1 MNLPKLAIE
10 RPVFVTCVVLL
21 IMVLGGMAYFSLG
34 VDLFPDV
41 SFPFVSVTTPYKGAA
56 PEEIETQISKP
67 LEEQFST
74 LEGVDKVYSVNEEGY
89 SIVTLAFTLETDS
102 KDAEQRVRDR
112 LAFVRPQLPKDVDE
126 PVVQRMDPADQP
138 IMILSLQS
146 NLDPYHAYDLADQVI
161 KPKLSQVQG
170 VGVVDIFGGSKREIR
185 VELDRNKINAYRVS
199 ATSVANAIAL
209 NGLNVPVGKYE
220 INGQNVLFRSVGE
233 YNDLDRLRHT
243 VVNFLGSDVPITV
256 DKVGKVVDT
265 VEDAQNYS
273 SLNGK
278 PSLFLLIHKQSKANT
293 VAVVDGVN
301 KSLGK
306 LNDLLKTRDGSPVI
320 TQVREDARIVRM
332 NLDDVQRTIAIGIL
346 LTILVVFF
354 FLGSFRSTLITI
366 TALPVSLLGAFIL
379 MNGMGFTLNLMT
391 LLALSLAVGLLID
404 DAIVVRENIW
414 RHMEEGEQP
423 QKAALS
429 GTMEVALAVIA
440 TSSVIISVFMPIAF
454 LHGMVGQFFKQFG
467 MTVCFAMAVSLFEA
481 MVMGPMLSAYW
492 AKKMGKGFSLIDALD
507 KWFSPML
514 KSFDRFQTGLERLY
528 ERLILWSLIFPF
540 DKVISEARKN
550 GFNLIRR
557 LGRWPYLAL
566 NNDRLAAEV
575 QWEQRNGYSWA
586 PFLIFLSQFLLMI
599 LAAIHQTLED
609 RINGF
614 LGVHLFHI
622 WEPMAVVSAIFFA
635 VWLKS
640 IRKKERGSDSPFD
653 PRVWM
658 AFVSASLGLADI
670 SNRFILFTLAVMALQ
685 WVLYLFH
692 IRYFLFAHQFYDHRW
707 WVLQS
712 AILVFFASLAVGV
725 LFVKFTFLPNGDN
738 GEYMVSL
745 KMAPNTSL
753 NTMRDKTNQISEI
766 IRKHK
771 EIELTSEVIGDTQGN
786 ENTSTIYAKLTPWKT
801 RKLTTSD
808 LKDIT
813 RKELEPYRAELN
825 PQVGDR
831 DLVGNMAPFNLVLAG
846 DDYKTL
852 EPLAKQIEEKFR
864 AIPGLTDISS
874 NYDGGKAEFQAVLDP
889 VRSRQLGV
897 LGIEAG
903 NELRAQIEGV
913 VPSKFRENGLEYDI
927 RVRMQDDQ
935 RDLQKDFNEVRVP
948 NTNNNMIRL
957 PDIAQPVT
965 TEGPSKINRINRQR
979 YIMIMGQLGKGGA
992 LQSIRT
998 ESEKI
1003 LKDMKLP
1010 SNVSY
1015 YFIGQSEDMQD
1026 LMWAM
1031 LKAIIL
1037 AVLFTYMILA
1047 SLYESPILPVTIM
1060 MSIPLSIVGAF
1071 VALAITAQTL
1081 NIFSMISLIM
1091 LMGLVTKN
1099 AILLVDYTV
1108 QREKKGV
1115 PRNEAIRQAG
1125 VIRLRPILMTTLALI
1140 AGMIPTALALTEVGK
1155 FRQSMGV
1162 AVIGG
1167 LVSSLFL
1174 TLLVVPAVYG
1184 YVDDLRLWLRRF
1196 SGMDAQK

>member
-41 SFPFVSVTTPYKGAA
+41 SFPFVSVITPYKGAA

-112 LAFVRPQLPKDVDE
+112 LAFVRPQLPKDIDE

-146 NLDPYHAYDLADQVI
+146 KLDPYHAYDLADQVI

-185 VELDRNKINAYRVS
+185 VELDRNKVNAYRVS

-233 YNDLDRLRHT
+233 YSDLDRLRHT

-256 DKVGKVVDT
+256 DRVGKVVDT

-306 LNDLLKTRDGSPVI
+306 LNDLLKNRAGNPQVTS
-320 TQVREDARIVRM
+320 VREDARIVRM
-332 NLDDVQRTIAIGIL
+332 NLADVQHTIAIGIF
-346 LTILVVFF
+346 LTVLVVFF

-379 MNGMGFTLNLMT
+379 MNWMGFTLNLMT

-414 RHMEEGEQP
+414 RHIEEGEEP
-423 QKAALS
+423 QKAALN
-429 GTMEVALAVIA
+429 GTLEVALAVVA
-440 TSSVIISVFMPIAF
+440 TSSVIISVFLPIAF
-454 LHGMVGQFFKQFG
+454 LHGMVGQFFRQFG

-492 AKKMGKGFSLIDALD
+492 AKKMGKGFSIIDALD
-507 KWFSPML
+507 NWFSPML
-514 KSFDRFQTGLERLY
+514 KTFDRFQTWLENQY
-528 ERLILWSLIFPF
+528 ARLIRWTVAPQRIGPF
-540 DKVISEARKN
+540 SHRMMV
-550 GFNLIRR
+550 L
-557 LGRWPYLAL
+557 LLAT
-566 NNDRLAAEV
+566 
-575 QWEQRNGYSWA
+575 
-586 PFLIFLSQFLLMI
+586 LIFLSS
-599 LAAIHQTLED
+599 
-609 RINGF
+609 
-614 LGVHLFHI
+614 LF
-622 WEPMAVVSAIFFA
+622 
-635 VWLKS
+635 
-640 IRKKERGSDSPFD
+640 
-653 PRVWM
+653 
-658 AFVSASLGLADI
+658 
-670 SNRFILFTLAVMALQ
+670 
-685 WVLYLFH
+685 
-692 IRYFLFAHQFYDHRW
+692 
-707 WVLQS
+707 
-712 AILVFFASLAVGV
+712 VGAK
-725 LFVKFTFLPNGDN
+725 FVKFTFLPNGDN
-738 GEYMVSL
+738 GEFMVSL

-753 NTMRDKTNQISEI
+753 DTMRDKTNQISEI

-771 EIELTSEVIGDTQGN
+771 EIELTSEVIGDAQGN
-786 ENTSTIYAKLTPWKT
+786 ENTGTIYAKLTPWNT

-831 DLVGNMAPFNLVLAG
+831 DLVGNMAPFNLVLTG

-852 EPLAKQIEEKFR
+852 EPLAKQIEDKFSG
-864 AIPGLTDISS
+864 IPGLTDIST
-874 NYDGGKAEFQAVLDP
+874 NYDGGKAEFQSVLDP
-889 VRSRQLGV
+889 VRARQLGV

-903 NELRAQIEGV
+903 NELRTQVEGS
-913 VPSKFRENGLEYDI
+913 VPAKFRENGLEYDI

-935 RDLQKDFNEVRVP
+935 RDLQKDFNDVRVP
-948 NTNNNMIRL
+948 NTNQNLVRL
-957 PDIAQPVT
+957 SDIAQPVT
-965 TEGPSKINRINRQR
+965 TEGPSKINRLNRQR
-979 YIMIMGQLGKGGA
+979 YIMVMGQLGKGGA
-992 LQSIRT
+992 LQSIRVQA
-998 ESEKI
+998 EKI

-1010 SNVSY
+1010 PDVTYS
-1015 YFIGQSEDMQD
+1015 FIGQAEDMQD
-1026 LMWAM
+1026 LMVSM

-1071 VALAITAQTL
+1071 VALAVTGQTL

-1108 QREKKGV
+1108 QMERKGL
-1115 PRNEAIRQAG
+1115 PRNEAIQRAG

-1140 AGMIPTALALTEVGK
+1140 SGMIPTALALTEVGK

-1184 YVDDLRLWLRRF
+1184 YVDDFRLWIRRF
-1196 SGMDAQK
+1196 FFGKDEANGKSRFASPNGKKSRAPQEKAASFK